1 MAPPELETVNKLYL
15 ELSHLATAKTNKELQ
30 LEQALADA
38 VSALR
43 YIEQS
48 HGRQYGVGWDR
59 VYEAADR
66 LLGPRSEENL
76 DG

>member
-1 MAPPELETVNKLYL
+1 MALPELETINKLYL
-15 ELSHLATAKTNKELQ
+15 ELSQLVTAKTSRELQ

-38 VSALR
+38 TSGLR

-48 HGRQYGVGWDR
+48 HGRLYGVGWDR
-59 VYEAADR
+59 VYKTADR
-66 LLGPRSEENL
+66 LLGPRSEENF